1 MWLTAI
7 IIGFAGSLH
16 CLGMCSPL
24 VMAVTSIRSSFFV
37 NRLVYNGGR
46 VFSYGVL
53 GAMVS
58 AFGSLFQFSGFQNI
72 LSIGLGSVLII
83 IGLAGVSHI
92 RIPFVTAP
100 LQRLTGVIKK
110 MFSKFLERK
119 TVISLAAMGMLNG
132 LLPCG
137 LTYLALTYCL
147 TLADGLSGFY
157 FMLLFGAGTLPVML
171 GFTSVIQFLMSQFK
185 FSFRKM
191 TTVMMIALG
200 TLLIT
205 RSLYTHYHENVIS
218 TVSDNAVICK
228 D

>member
-24 VMAVTSIRSSFFV
+24 VMAVTSLRSPAFI
-37 NRLVYNGGR
+37 NRLLYNGGR
-46 VFSYGVL
+46 IFSYGIL
-53 GAMVS
+53 GAIVS
-58 AFGSLFQFSGFQNI
+58 TFGSLFQFSGFQNI
-72 LSIGLGSVLII
+72 LSIGLGSLLII
-83 IGLAGVSHI
+83 FGLAGISYI

-100 LQRLTGVIKK
+100 LQRITSGIKRL
-110 MFSKFLERK
+110 FSKFLERK
-119 TVISLAAMGMLNG
+119 TFSSITFMGMLNG

-147 TLADGLSGFY
+147 TLADASSGFL

-171 GFTSVIQFLMSQFK
+171 GFTSVIQLLMRQFN
-185 FSFRKM
+185 FSFRKI

-200 TLLIT
+200 ALLIT
-205 RSLYTHYHENVIS
+205 RSLYTHYHENVIPS
-218 TVSDNAVICK
+218 ASDNVVICK
-228 D
+228 

>member
-7 IIGFAGSLH
+7 IIGSAGSLH

-24 VMAVTSIRSSFFV
+24 VMAATSIRSSAFA

-46 VFSYGVL
+46 VLSYGIL
-53 GAMVS
+53 GALVS
-58 AFGSLFQFSGFQNI
+58 SFGSLFQFSSFQNI
-72 LSIGLGSVLII
+72 LTIGLGSLLII
-83 IGLAGVSHI
+83 FGLAGISHI
-92 RIPFVTAP
+92 RIPFVTMP
-100 LQRLTGVIKK
+100 LQRFTGALKK

-171 GFTSVIQFLMSQFK
+171 GFTSVIQLLMNQFK
-185 FSFRKM
+185 FSFRKI

-205 RSLYTHYHENVIS
+205 RSLYTHYHENSIS
-218 TVSDNAVICK
+218 PVSGNAVICT